1 MFHDFKYLICKIEIL
16 FVILNRNIPTLIM
29 MNITMYD
36 KKYDISQ
43 LMDTCCGSGV
53 PASFQVIDYFEF
65 SKNDFQKIII
75 NQRLYKGVKCMFEYY
90 CSNIIPELFDEYK
103 ETKLRYQETQDP
115 SVWYEYNKKID
126 ILCAVCN
133 H

>member
-1 MFHDFKYLICKIEIL
+1 MV
-16 FVILNRNIPTLIM
+16 FVILNRNIPTLII

-36 KKYDISQ
+36 KKYNISQ
-43 LMDTCCGSGV
+43 LMNTCSGSGV
-53 PASFQVIDYFEF
+53 PVTFQVIDYFEY
-65 SKNDFQKIII
+65 SKNDFQTIII
-75 NQRLYKGVKCMFEYY
+75 NPRLYTGVKSMFEYY

-103 ETKLRYQETQDP
+103 ETKLRYQETQDS

-126 ILCAVCN
+126 ILCAVCK